1 VPVRRSQFVAAGRR
15 FRAFN
20 VEVAQD
26 RINSFSF
33 TPDRANNVLYYDLQT
48 QLHNSYAG
56 RHGSGR
62 SGFYR
67 GRYLKG
73 VGRTPAAANWNNERD
88 LYHGSGHL
96 SVASAIRER
105 LITVFLQ
112 ARGLGDAIVPCESVL
127 IKQLSAAQKR
137 TVQRAKSS
145 SCPRFAP
152 CDGHMIA
159 LTVKP
164 ADFARISN
172 FVFALDHTGTAPE
185 QIGQLFLDLE
195 YYLRPESERIAIEG
209 APETI
214 ARCLDLAFCRALEKF
229 EAFGRIGLNWLFLDS
244 NFTLDGRF
252 FDLETPMFFG
262 APFIGISVG
271 AADGVRLRQLVGFEE
286 FGLVLHW
293 RLFIAWLQAR
303 LRLLCAREISN
314 SRATRPFLV
323 ELQRR
328 IADRFSDRHLL
339 YRDAELAQRASA
351 NLANALALNRRDRFR
366 LTKIARAFFAWRVYE
381 TPPKLPNVSWQT
393 LKSPPAPVTP
403 FPRQFKRASFLQ
415 TSPSA
420 DAERFATA
428 IEQLSSTRSLTELL
442 GLLERAEQF
451 IR

>member
-1 VPVRRSQFVAAGRR
+1 MPVRRSQFVAADRR
-15 FRAFN
+15 SRAFN

-26 RINSFSF
+26 RINCFSF

-48 QLHNSYAG
+48 QLHNGYAG

-62 SGFYR
+62 SGVYR

-112 ARGLGDAIVPCESVL
+112 ARGLGHAIVPCESVL
-127 IKQLSAAQKR
+127 IRQLSAAQRR
-137 TVQRAKSS
+137 TVSRAKSS

-152 CDGHMIA
+152 CDRHMIA

-172 FVFALDHTGTAPE
+172 FVFALNHAATAPE
-185 QIGQLFLDLE
+185 HIGQLFIDLE
-195 YYLRPESERIAIEG
+195 YYLRPEWERRGIEG

-214 ARCLDLAFCRALEKF
+214 ARCLDLAFRRALEKF
-229 EAFGRIGLNWLFLDS
+229 EAFGRVGLNWLFLDS
-244 NFTLDGRF
+244 NFSLDGRF

-286 FGLVLHW
+286 FGLALHW

-303 LRLLCAREISN
+303 LRLLSAREIAN
-314 SRATRPFLV
+314 SRVTRPFLV
-323 ELQRR
+323 ELLRR
-328 IADRFSDRHLL
+328 IAARFSDRHLL
-339 YRDAELAQRASA
+339 YRDAELTQRASA
-351 NLANALALNRRDRFR
+351 NLANALALNRRDRSR

-381 TPPKLPNVSWQT
+381 TPPTLPNGSWLT
-393 LKSPPAPVTP
+393 LKCPPAPVTP
-403 FPRQFKRASFLQ
+403 FPRQFKRASFIQ
-415 TSPSA
+415 PSPSA

-442 GLLERAEQF
+442 GLLERVKQF
-451 IR
+451 IP